1 MSIGP
6 GSAPA
11 KFRPFSRKASRA
23 ALPAFQVLMG
33 LVGLLRNQSVTLVA
47 ARDSFHGNFIATAR
61 LLWRYL
67 FIYFLIYYEPTE
79 EKALTELVE
88 TAEGWLPGVGDMG
101 DVGQKVP
108 TSS

>member
-1 MSIGP
+1 MEI
-6 GSAPA
+6 AE
-11 KFRPFSRKASRA
+11 
-23 ALPAFQVLMG
+23 
-33 LVGLLRNQSVTLVA
+33 LV
-47 ARDSFHGNFIATAR
+47 FIATAS

-67 FIYFLIYYEPTE
+67 FIYFLIYYESTE
-79 EKALTELVE
+79 KKRHLTELVE